1 MFKAIS
7 RFFRAIG
14 YMMTGKIDAGT
25 KGLNEDPHVVRARFD
40 DLIQAKRE
48 SILQVRNAVAGLIR
62 NVERKRTELQNT
74 KEEIAKKER
83 LMSGARAMASKVA
96 AGRSREEAAQDAEFV
111 KCMKAYQDFKNSL
124 DLLLQRQES
133 LEQDVTHN
141 EKESK
146 GYEVQLQ
153 GLHRELQELVD
164 ERERS
169 VADVAMARETRAANE
184 AIAGIAKDGT
194 ADDLR
199 RLRETVAQA
208 KAEAQV
214 TSRLAG
220 TDTARQEAEFM
231 ELAGSMEAE
240 SEFMD
245 DIFGDTAP
253 EVATGDQAPA
263 PVEKENL
270 PE

>member
-1 MFKAIS
+1 MFKAIR

-14 YMMTGKIDAGT
+14 YMLTGKIDAGT

-40 DLIQAKRE
+40 DLIQTKRE

-62 NVERKRTELQNT
+62 NVERKRAELKNT
-74 KEEIAKKER
+74 HEEIAKKER
-83 LMSGARAMASKVA
+83 LMSGAKAMAAKLA
-96 AGRSREEAAQDAEFV
+96 EGKSREAAQQDAEFV
-111 KCMKAYQDFKNSL
+111 KCMKAYQDFKSSL
-124 DLLLQRQES
+124 ELLEQRREG
-133 LEQDVTHN
+133 LEQDVAQN
-141 EKESK
+141 EQDSK
-146 GYEVQLQ
+146 GYEIQLQ

-169 VADVAMARETRAANE
+169 VADVAMARETRAATE
-184 AIAGIAKDGT
+184 AMAGIASDGT

-220 TDTARQEAEFM
+220 TDTARQEAEFLEM
-231 ELAGSMEAE
+231 AGGLEAE

-245 DIFGDTAP
+245 DIFGAEAEEAP
-253 EVATGDQAPA
+253 QQEAPA
-263 PVEKENL
+263 QAAGKEEL